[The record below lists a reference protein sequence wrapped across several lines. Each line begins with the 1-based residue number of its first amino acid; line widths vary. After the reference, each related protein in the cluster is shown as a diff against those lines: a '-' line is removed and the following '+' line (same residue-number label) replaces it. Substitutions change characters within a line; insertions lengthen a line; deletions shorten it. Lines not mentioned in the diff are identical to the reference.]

1 MRGSTP
7 RAVLRVTGIMA
18 SSRRT
23 SRSLLVS
30 KLTNHNYAT
39 KGVLLCSVLE
49 VTSMDFEREKK
60 VYRTVSCFEASDG
73 HLSQLYIS
81 VYPQNFA
88 DPSKTHWPNV

>member
-60 VYRTVSCFEASDG
+60 GVQEGLFLVSKHRMA
-73 HLSQLYIS
+73 
-81 VYPQNFA
+81 
-88 DPSKTHWPNV
+88 T